1 MRIRWRLLVA
11 VLALSCAAAI
21 LAAVALGA
29 PTITITSLQVRA
41 GSTQITSG
49 PMGSGYDIQIQ
60 ATVTD
65 TQWQSTRWITGGVA
79 RCVNHADQ
87 SAGTRTVTLAY
98 QYENALLREGVLPD
112 PDKVGPSE
120 HVFVPPPGGTNALT
134 VELFNNNNCTGTPLA
149 SSQVPLTTTTIG
161 PNKELLAACAG
172 MKVAVVLDESG
183 SIGSSG
189 ATQQVRDATKALAQG
204 LVGTGARMSVFKFST
219 TADTD
224 FIAPYQTVTQS
235 WIDGGLTTYL
245 NGYTPGRLDE
255 LAVRPRPGS
264 QRDAE
269 RHARPRRL
277 PH

>member
-87 SAGTRTVTLAY
+87 SAGTRTVTLPRCGHIAMWEEPEIVA
-98 QYENALLREGVLPD
+98 QVILDGAAP
-112 PDKVGPSE
+112 
-120 HVFVPPPGGTNALT
+120 
-134 VELFNNNNCTGTPLA
+134 A
-149 SSQVPLTTTTIG
+149 SG
-161 PNKELLAACAG
+161 
-172 MKVAVVLDESG
+172 
-183 SIGSSG
+183 
-189 ATQQVRDATKALAQG
+189 
-204 LVGTGARMSVFKFST
+204 
-219 TADTD
+219 
-224 FIAPYQTVTQS
+224 
-235 WIDGGLTTYL
+235 
-245 NGYTPGRLDE
+245 
-255 LAVRPRPGS
+255 
-264 QRDAE
+264 
-269 RHARPRRL
+269 
-277 PH
+277 